1 MRFGTSHRLGPNMD
15 TVVIQLQAARAWR
28 KRLYRLASRSM
39 DGGSGQ
45 NYHGWITPKPNR
57 TGPRLAS
64 FGAWRGWDPTHPRL
78 TTQGTRQQSGSRSC
92 LGVPHHSPEQRWGHA
107 FLRGFLFRE
116 GRVRFKIRM
125 RSGMRRLRK
134 QSQQSCP
141 CAYPGQIC
149 AVEAT

>member
-1 MRFGTSHRLGPNMD
+1 MD

-45 NYHGWITPKPNR
+45 KAQNYHGWITPKPNR

-64 FGAWRGWDPTHPRL
+64 LAGLGHNPSPAHHAGHTPAIGVMVMPGRAPPLTRTTLGPRI
-78 TTQGTRQQSGSRSC
+78 
-92 LGVPHHSPEQRWGHA
+92 
-107 FLRGFLFRE
+107 FLRGLLFRE

-125 RSGMRRLRK
+125 RNA
-134 QSQQSCP
+134 QTP
-141 CAYPGQIC
+141 
-149 AVEAT
+149 